1 MFRIFKKRNLTI
13 VAFIIGLMLISFLTT
28 MVYANQQNAFLE
40 GYNHGTVFQKN
51 IQNNVENFLT
61 ELNSKGYSID
71 ELKGKAKEIEDL
83 YTNIVPEK
91 IEWMKGVADST
102 SIDYNNILL
111 LNCFDKLTSTT
122 AECTSFMAQGK
133 ATQEGVTIIAKNRD
147 LGADSINCVEL
158 HEHRYPGEDSY
169 QAAYIDIPQVEE
181 TYKFIGTK
189 SVGRWGFGQGI
200 NEFQVSIIDNDAG
213 SMDELS
219 YTKGLHDNDYIR
231 LALER
236 SKTAREAVDVIGE
249 LTEKYSQAWNGIDF
263 IIGDPNEAWLM
274 EVTGYQWVAKKYTD
288 TVMAIANQFQLTDNY
303 DLASKN
309 LINYALE
316 QGWIDKEVPKIN
328 FREVYGA
335 KDLYP
340 GPDDEKIHKWPIYT
354 SQIRQERAIELLNGK
369 IGELTE
375 RDIISFL
382 QDHYDKVKLENG
394 TEVDMHQ
401 VPYYS
406 SENFGKIGQSSIRT
420 ICHHGLTGKT
430 CSSSVMV
437 SRPGTPNEL
446 GIMWTSLGQPCQSI
460 YVPFYVGINSIAECF
475 TDAEDVS
482 KFYLIRDYAF
492 GEYKKYQSAIK
503 GIFGSGQKANY
514 FLESIMRKEATEDFK
529 AGNADVAKQE
539 LTDFCSERATEAL
552 HEADTVLDKMTGA
565 AVKAQSWS
573 R

>member
-1 MFRIFKKRNLTI
+1 MFRVFRKRNLII
-13 VAFIIGLMLISFLTT
+13 VTFIIGLMLTFVSTT
-28 MVYANQQNAFLE
+28 IASANYQNYFLE
-40 GYNHGTVFQKN
+40 GYNHGATFQGN
-51 IQNNVENFLT
+51 IKTTIDNFLAGLDSQ
-61 ELNSKGYSID
+61 EYSID
-71 ELKGKAKEIEDL
+71 ELRAKANEIENL
-83 YTNIVPEK
+83 YMEIIPEK

-102 SIDYNNILL
+102 LIDYNDILL
-111 LNCFDKLTSTT
+111 FNCFDKLTSTT

-133 ATQEGVTIIAKNRD
+133 ATEEGVTIIAKNRD

-158 HEHRYPGEDSY
+158 QEHRYPGESSY
-169 QAAYIDIPQVEE
+169 QAAYIDISQVEE
-181 TYKFIGTK
+181 TYKFVGTK

-263 IIGDPNEAWLM
+263 TIGDPNEVWLM
-274 EVTGYQWVAKKYTD
+274 EVTGYNWVAKKYTD

-309 LINYALE
+309 LVSYALE

-340 GPDDEKIHKWPIYT
+340 GPDDKKAQKWPIYT
-354 SQIRQERAIELLNGK
+354 SQIRQERAMELLNGK

-375 RDIISFL
+375 RDMISFL

-401 VPYYS
+401 TPYYS
-406 SENFGKIGQSSIRT
+406 SDFEKIGQPFIRA
-420 ICHHGLTGKT
+420 ICHHGITGKT

-437 SRPGTPNEL
+437 SRPGIPNEL
-446 GIMWTSLGQPCQSI
+446 GIMWASLGQPCQSI
-460 YVPFYVGINSIAECF
+460 YVPFYVGVNSIAEGF
-475 TDAEDVS
+475 TNAKDVS
-482 KFYLIRDYAF
+482 KFYLIRDFAF
-492 GEYKKYQSAIK
+492 GEYKKYQSVIRRV
-503 GIFGSGQKANY
+503 FDSGQKANY
-514 FLESIMRKEATEDFK
+514 FLEPLVRQKAIEDFE
-529 AGNADVAKQE
+529 AGDATVAKQE
-539 LTDFCSERATEAL
+539 LTDFCYERAMEAL
-552 HEADTVLDKMTGA
+552 HEADVVLGEMTEA
-565 AVKAQSWS
+565 TVKAQSW
-573 R
+573 